1 MPRGRVDASALGV
14 ACRSDGVAAVRVF
27 HGPRPSRVLHS
38 SSFVA
43 PPDLLEQVELL
54 VRSRYG
60 LVIVDTLEEERVDE
74 LFKQIASKLQLHY
87 YSWTR
92 SRGLRRGMNASDAYV
107 DEKTAQP
114 IKDPA
119 EALRLVE
126 REGSG
131 IFHFAGLAAWFADPV
146 IERHV
151 RDVATQFAQRRGA
164 LVVSGHENVRLPDS
178 LRPHATILRLPPL
191 TFEDYRALVER
202 LIREHSSRMTVKVEL
217 TAAERVRLVRNLTG
231 LSLIEAEKVLNQ
243 LIIDDGCLRAA
254 DVERALEAKRKM
266 VQQDGL
272 LEYWPVE
279 EGMANVAGLSGLKAW
294 LTKRR
299 NIVADPLR
307 ATEFG
312 LSFPKGVLLLGVPGC
327 GKSLCA
333 KAVAHEWGLPL
344 LKLDPANLYD
354 KYVGDSEKNFK
365 RAMQTAERLAPIVLW
380 IDELE
385 KAFTGGSGEED
396 GGVSRRVFG
405 AFLSWLQ
412 ERRGDVFVVATSN
425 DVAKL
430 PPEFIRK
437 GRFDEVFFVDLPSAQ
452 ARCAIFAIHLR
463 KRKQDPARFD
473 LARLSAASEGFSG
486 AEMEQAIIAGLYSA
500 FSEGR
505 ALTTEIL
512 LAELATTRP
521 LSRTMR
527 ERLDDLRNWARER
540 TVSAD

>member
-1 MPRGRVDASALGV
+1 
-14 ACRSDGVAAVRVF
+14 
-27 HGPRPSRVLHS
+27 
-38 SSFVA
+38 VA
-43 PPDLLEQVELL
+43 PPDLLEQVDLL

-60 LVIVDTLEEERVDE
+60 LVIVDTLEEERVEE

-92 SRGLRRGMNASDAYV
+92 SRGLRRGMNANDAYI

-114 IKDPA
+114 VKDPA

-131 IFHFAGLAAWFADPV
+131 IFHFAGLAAWFGDPV

-191 TFEDYRALVER
+191 RFDDYRALVER
-202 LIREHSSRMTVKVEL
+202 VIREHSSRMPVKVEL
-217 TAAERVRLVRNLTG
+217 TAGERVRLIQNLTG
-231 LSLIEAEKVLNQ
+231 LSLIEAEKVLNG
-243 LIIDDGCLRAA
+243 LIIDDGCLRAD
-254 DVERALEAKRKM
+254 DVEHALEAKRKM

-279 EGMANVAGLSGLKAW
+279 EGMANVAGLTGLKAW

-312 LSFPKGVLLLGVPGC
+312 LSFPKGVLLLGVPGR

-385 KAFTGGSGEED
+385 KAFAGDSSEED

-437 GRFDEVFFVDLPSAQ
+437 GRFDEVFFVDLPTAQ
-452 ARCAIFAIHLR
+452 ARCAIFTIHLR
-463 KRKQDPARFD
+463 KRKQDPASFD
-473 LARLSAASEGFSG
+473 LARLAAASEGFSG
-486 AEMEQAIIAGLYSA
+486 AEMEQAIIAGLYTA
-500 FSEGR
+500 FS
-505 ALTTEIL
+505 ANTPFTTDVL
-512 LAELATTRP
+512 LAELAATRP

-527 ERLDDLRNWARER
+527 EKLDDLRRWAADR
-540 TVSAD
+540 TVSAE

>member
-1 MPRGRVDASALGV
+1 
-14 ACRSDGVAAVRVF
+14 
-27 HGPRPSRVLHS
+27 
-38 SSFVA
+38 VA
-43 PPDLLEQVELL
+43 PPDLLEQVDLL

-60 LVIVDTLEEERVDE
+60 LVIVDTLEEERVEE

-92 SRGLRRGMNASDAYV
+92 SRGLRRGMNANDAYI

-114 IKDPA
+114 VKDPA

-131 IFHFAGLAAWFADPV
+131 IFHFAGLAAWFGDPV

-191 TFEDYRALVER
+191 RFDDYRALVER
-202 LIREHSSRMTVKVEL
+202 VIREHSSRMPVKVEL
-217 TAAERVRLVRNLTG
+217 TAGERVRLIQNLTG
-231 LSLIEAEKVLNQ
+231 LSLIEAEKVLNG
-243 LIIDDGCLRAA
+243 LIIDDGCLRAD
-254 DVERALEAKRKM
+254 DVEHALEAKRKM

-279 EGMANVAGLSGLKAW
+279 EGMANVAGLTGLKAW

-385 KAFTGGSGEED
+385 KAFAGDSSEED

-437 GRFDEVFFVDLPSAQ
+437 GRFDEVFFVDLPTAQ
-452 ARCAIFAIHLR
+452 ARCAIFTIHLR
-463 KRKQDPARFD
+463 KRKQDPASFD
-473 LARLSAASEGFSG
+473 LARLAAASEGFSG
-486 AEMEQAIIAGLYSA
+486 AEMEQAIIAGLYTA
-500 FSEGR
+500 FS
-505 ALTTEIL
+505 ANTPFTTDIL
-512 LAELATTRP
+512 LAELAATRP

-527 ERLDDLRNWARER
+527 EKLDDLRRWAADR
-540 TVSAD
+540 TVSAE

>member
-1 MPRGRVDASALGV
+1 MPPTD
-14 ACRSDGVAAVRVF
+14 
-27 HGPRPSRVLHS
+27 PI
-38 SSFVA
+38 
-43 PPDLLEQVELL
+43 EQLELL

-60 LVIVDTLEEERVDE
+60 LIIADTLEEERVED

-92 SRGLRRGMNASDAYV
+92 SRGLRRGMQANDALV
-107 DEKTAQP
+107 DDKTAQP

-146 IERHV
+146 VERHV

-164 LVVSGHENVRLPDS
+164 LVVSGHENVRLPDA
-178 LRPHATILRLPPL
+178 LRPHATIVQLPPL
-191 TFEDYRALVER
+191 RFEDYRALVER
-202 LIREHSSRMTVKVEL
+202 IVREQSARMPVRVEL
-217 TAAERVRLVRNLTG
+217 SQADRVRLVQNLTG
-231 LSLIEAEKVLNQ
+231 LTLVEAEKVLNQ
-243 LIIDDGCLRAA
+243 LIMEDGCLRAA
-254 DVERALEAKRKM
+254 DVDRALAAKRKI

-272 LEYWPVE
+272 LEYWPAE
-279 EGMANVAGLSGLKAW
+279 EGMKEVAGLAGLKGW
-294 LTKRR
+294 LAKRR
-299 NIVADPLR
+299 AIVADPMR
-307 ATEFG
+307 ASDFG

-385 KAFTGGSGEED
+385 KAFAGGSGDED

-437 GRFDEVFFVDLPSAQ
+437 GRFDEVFFVDLPKPES
-452 ARCAIFAIHLR
+452 RREIFAIHLR
-463 KRKQDPARFD
+463 KRKQDPERFD
-473 LARLSAASEGFSG
+473 TQALAGATEGFSG
-486 AEMEQAIIAGLYSA
+486 AEMEQAVIGGLYTA
-500 FSEGR
+500 FSCN
-505 ALTTEIL
+505 APLTTEML
-512 LAELATTRP
+512 LQEVSATRP

-527 ERLDDLRNWARER
+527 ERLEDLRSWAAER
-540 TVSAD
+540 TVGAD